1 MWNSLRVRL
10 TLIFIG
16 LAILPLIIV
25 GGVVLQ
31 TTDVAAKG
39 QAMVLESQIAQNAA
53 SKVTNYLYGLS
64 QNLFDLGAQIS
75 SFNTSIGMPDR
86 ALYLALMSNELSIEN
101 HGNDYTE
108 LTLLNSQGKEI
119 VRVTQQSAVPDNQLL
134 DHSKSDDYL
143 QPASTRRAYYSPV
156 SVDTNTGQRYFT
168 ISVPLSNSGTGGSSQ
183 LSGVI
188 IARIDISSLGDL
200 LAQLQPGPNQTLFIT
215 DADGKVVAPFSV
227 QNAPVVTLPPSTG
240 VETGLIIQRQFL
252 PSARFSFR

>member
-75 SFNTSIGMPDR
+75 SFNTSIG
-86 ALYLALMSNELSIEN
+86 
-101 HGNDYTE
+101 H
-108 LTLLNSQGKEI
+108 
-119 VRVTQQSAVPDNQLL
+119 V
-134 DHSKSDDYL
+134 
-143 QPASTRRAYYSPV
+143 
-156 SVDTNTGQRYFT
+156 
-168 ISVPLSNSGTGGSSQ
+168 
-183 LSGVI
+183 
-188 IARIDISSLGDL
+188 
-200 LAQLQPGPNQTLFIT
+200 
-215 DADGKVVAPFSV
+215 
-227 QNAPVVTLPPSTG
+227 
-240 VETGLIIQRQFL
+240 
-252 PSARFSFR
+252 